1 MSKTPLPRV
10 LVVGGTGHYGQH
22 IVRSLAQRG
31 VAVRVLS
38 RNAVAARSLLGE
50 AVDVIEGDIMADTAR
65 RTALQGMD
73 ALVIAVSAMA
83 PTLVRQT
90 KAIEEDAILAL
101 LAEAKELAVSRV
113 VYLSVYEVRQPVVKG
128 LDLASGRA
136 KLHVEQALAAADLD
150 WTVLGCAPSMS
161 LFFAMI
167 RGDAMMVPGGGPPAL
182 PTVSA
187 VDVGEIAAQAVLR
200 DDLRGRR
207 FRLVGPEALSFR
219 EAARR
224 ISLAAGRPIRFRP
237 IPLALPALA
246 WRISRPLARF
256 SGRLLY
262 VNQMLG
268 FIQVLNR
275 FPAEIAAEAPEAHRL
290 LLETFNYPPTTLE
303 MEAQRWCAAEEKR
316 DSR

>member
-1 MSKTPLPRV
+1 MSKTVVPRV

-31 VAVRVLS
+31 ATVRVLS
-38 RNAVAARSLLGE
+38 RNAASARLLLGE
-50 AVDVIEGDIMADTAR
+50 APEIVEGDVTSETAR
-65 RTALQGMD
+65 RTTLRGMD

-83 PTLVRQT
+83 PGLVRRT

-101 LAEAKELAVSRV
+101 LAEAQELAVSRV
-113 VYLSVYEVRQPVVKG
+113 VYLSVYEVRQEVVKG

-136 KLHVEQALAAADLD
+136 KLHIEQALTASDLD

-167 RGDAMMVPGGGPPAL
+167 RGDVMMVPGGGPPAL

-187 VDVGEIAAQAVLR
+187 ADVGEIAAQAVLR

-224 ISLAAGRPIRFRP
+224 ISLALGRPIRFRP

-246 WRISRPLARF
+246 WRITRPLAHV

-262 VNQMLG
+262 ANQMLG
-268 FIQVLNR
+268 FIQLLNR
-275 FPAEIAAEAPEAHRL
+275 FPAEIAAEAPQAHRL
-290 LLETFNYPPTTLE
+290 LIDTFSYRPTTLE
-303 MEAQRWCAAEEKR
+303 MEAQRWRAAQEKR
-316 DSR
+316 